1 MSEEINEQTVETAPA
16 EDSGVYDVDGIAA
29 MFDDGADGE
38 EDSAGEGTE
47 GEGEESEGTGEE
59 GGGEISA
66 EADGEEDL
74 PEVPMPEGFD
84 AEAWGALP
92 GGVKS
97 AIHEREQAHAAA
109 LAKAADE
116 QKAVKAEQEKF
127 AIAANAQIQQA
138 LATMKQIVEGE
149 YGSVDWNSLAQSD
162 PSTYIRMQQAYN
174 ARMGAIQN
182 IQKSVAQEVQ
192 KYEAARLEQAR
203 KDMAAEFAGVHPEI
217 KALMGAGFEGKSF
230 AADMAK
236 YMQEQG
242 CPPEVIGGLS
252 KGYEVK
258 MIAKAML
265 YDRMQAQR
273 AAAAKKVAEAPKVQ
287 KPHGAASAENDGRA
301 QKARAMLNKNPNS
314 VDALAAVF
322 EAM

>member
-1 MSEEINEQTVETAPA
+1 MSEEILETAVETAPA
-16 EDSGVYDVDGIAA
+16 EDAGVYDVDGIAA
-29 MFDDGADGE
+29 MFSDDGEGDT
-38 EDSAGEGTE
+38 DSAGEDTE
-47 GEGEESEGTGEE
+47 VEGPESEGAGEE
-59 GGGEISA
+59 GESEPSA
-66 EADGEEDL
+66 EAEGEDL
-74 PEVPMPEGFD
+74 PEVPMPEGFN
-84 AEAWGALP
+84 AEAWSALP
-92 GGVKS
+92 DGVKS

-127 AIAANAQIQQA
+127 AMAANAQIQQA
-138 LATMKQIVEGE
+138 LVTMKQIVEGE
-149 YGSVDWNSLAQSD
+149 YGSVDWNALAQSD
-162 PSTYIRMQQAYN
+162 PATYIRMQQAYN

-192 KYEAARLEQAR
+192 KYEEARLAQAR
-203 KDMAAEFAGVHPEI
+203 KDMAAEFAGVQPEI
-217 KALMGAGFEGKSF
+217 KALMGAGFEGRAF

-314 VDALAAVF
+314 VDALAALF

>member
-1 MSEEINEQTVETAPA
+1 MSEEIKEQTVETAPA

-29 MFDDGADGE
+29 MFSDDGE
-38 EDSAGEGTE
+38 ESEDAAGEGTE
-47 GEGEESEGTGEE
+47 GEGEESEGTGEDAQE
-59 GGGEISA
+59 PSA
-66 EADGEEDL
+66 GDESEESL

-109 LAKAADE
+109 MAKAADE

-162 PSTYIRMQQAYN
+162 PAAYIKLQQAYN
-174 ARMGAIQN
+174 ARMGAIQRV
-182 IQKSVAQEVQ
+182 QQGVAQQVKQ
-192 KYEAARLEQAR
+192 YEAERAQEAQKAI
-203 KDMAAEFAGVHPEI
+203 AAEFAQVQPEI
-217 KALMGAGFEGKSF
+217 KALMGAGFDGKAF

>member
-1 MSEEINEQTVETAPA
+1 MSEEIQEQTVETAPA

-29 MFDDGADGE
+29 MFSESGEESADAAEDGA
-38 EDSAGEGTE
+38 E
-47 GEGEESEGTGEE
+47 GEGQESEGAGEDAQE
-59 GGGEISA
+59 PSA
-66 EADGEEDL
+66 GDESEESL

-162 PSTYIRMQQAYN
+162 PAAYIKLQQAYN
-174 ARMGAIQN
+174 ARMGAIQRV
-182 IQKSVAQEVQ
+182 QQGVAQQVKQYEDERAQEAQ
-192 KYEAARLEQAR
+192 KAI
-203 KDMAAEFAGVHPEI
+203 AAEFAQVQPEI
-217 KALMGAGFEGKSF
+217 KALMGAGFDGKSF